1 MQIVTEISGIIH
13 QNINLMD
20 ERGIIIAST
29 DPNRIGDFHAGASQ
43 VISQNLE
50 QLIIRN
56 DTEYT
61 GTLKGINL
69 PIRFENE
76 IVGVI
81 GMTGEYNEVMKYGQ
95 ILKKMTEILLL
106 ENYSKEQKKID
117 DRIKTRF
124 LDEWLFEDVPLYSQ
138 QFVERGARLGFDITI
153 PRRIFVAEITDL
165 KKYSDSAEG
174 QRKIDEVNKIVRR
187 LMEADANNVFTKTA
201 SQMIC
206 LVPACSDSK
215 MLAVAETI
223 QNQIKNTSGLLV
235 MIGIDARS
243 RVLHQA
249 YLKAKKALRACSHS
263 QDGSI
268 RFYGDISLEIF
279 TDEISQSSKKEFLQR
294 IFRGIHE
301 DDIASWVHLLRTYLS
316 ANGSINET
324 AAQLYIH
331 KNTLQYKLRRL
342 YEQTGCNPRC
352 LSDAALFYLAIQF
365 YDQISDE
372 HNDL

>member
-29 DPNRIGDFHAGASQ
+29 DPNRIGAFHAGASR
-43 VISQNLE
+43 VIAQNLD
-50 QLIIRN
+50 QLIIR
-56 DTEYT
+56 DDMEYT
-61 GTLKGINL
+61 GTLEGINL
-69 PIRFENE
+69 PIRFEHE

-81 GMTGEYNEVMKYGQ
+81 GMTGDYNEVVKYGQ

-117 DRIKTRF
+117 DRIRARF

-138 QFVERGARLGFDITI
+138 QFIERGARLGIDITI
-153 PRRIFVAEITDL
+153 SRRIMVAEITGL
-165 KKYSDSAEG
+165 KKYSDNAEG
-174 QRKIDEVNKIVRR
+174 QRKIDEVNKIVRK
-187 LMEADANNVFTKTA
+187 LMEAEANYVFTKTA

-206 LVPACSDSK
+206 LVPVCDDAK
-215 MLAVAETI
+215 MRAVAENI
-223 QNQIKNTSGLLV
+223 QNQIKDHSGMTV

-249 YLKAKKALRACSHS
+249 YLKAKKALRACTYS

-268 RFYGDISLEIF
+268 RFYNDISLEIF
-279 TDEISQSSKKEFLQR
+279 TDEISQNSKKEFLTR
-294 IFRGIHE
+294 IFRGIDE
-301 DDIASWVHLLRTYLS
+301 DDISSWVHLLRTYFS

-342 YEQTGCNPRC
+342 HEQTGCDPRR
-352 LSDAALFYLAIQF
+352 LSDAALFYLAVQF
-365 YDQISDE
+365 YDQMDNEHSD
-372 HNDL
+372 L